1 VSLVSILFTALLAG
15 AVAPAPLF
23 EEGSH
28 CVAYR
33 ARKTMFLVSSN
44 EVVGKNCDVSAQ
56 VLPEVGG
63 LYRIEVNVP
72 LKGFQSGDVD
82 RDQDVM
88 KTLKAE
94 VKPEIT
100 FSSKALTAE
109 QWRGLMKTP
118 EFEIAGELTI
128 GNKSFPLKLLSH
140 FSDKE
145 DGEVDGRALVK
156 FEDFGIAPP
165 SVGAGLIAKA
175 KPDFELH
182 FHLQGNRILGADTI
196 RPEKPAEKQ

>member
-1 VSLVSILFTALLAG
+1 VSLASLLLVAG
-15 AVAPAPLF
+15 LASAAAPAALF

-33 ARKTMFLVSSN
+33 ARKTMFLISSS

-72 LKGFQSGDVD
+72 LKSFQSGDVD

-88 KTLKAE
+88 KTLKAD

-109 QWRGLMKTP
+109 QWRGLMQLP

-128 GNKSFPLKLLSH
+128 GNKSFPLKMVSH
-140 FSDKE
+140 FSNQ
-145 DGEVDGRALVK
+145 DGEVDGRAMVK
-156 FEDFGIAPP
+156 FEDFDIAPP
-165 SVGAGLIAKA
+165 SVGAGLVAKA

-196 RPEKPAEKQ
+196 RPEKPSETK